1 MYKNYLFDL
10 DGTLLPMDMEYF
22 TKLYFSSLCKRFVP
36 VLNVDSDTLVKAIW
50 KGTGA
55 MTKNDNT
62 RKNKD
67 VFWEVASSECGI
79 DLTPY
84 IEQFDDYYTKEF
96 IAAKEATS
104 FTPFAKKSV
113 DFIKQNG
120 GRVIA
125 ATNPIFPRGC
135 NTPQT

>member
-1 MYKNYLFDL
+1 MYKNFLFDL

-55 MTKNDNT
+55 MTKNDNS

-67 VFWEVASSECGI
+67 VFWKTASAECGI

-84 IEQFDDYYTKEF
+84 IEQFDDYSCVHSSTAGYNRNF
-96 IAAKEATS
+96 IDVLQLIKRNAALLKT
-104 FTPFAKKSV
+104 
-113 DFIKQNG
+113 G
-120 GRVIA
+120 
-125 ATNPIFPRGC
+125 
-135 NTPQT
+135 